1 MNTRADHWYRELTAA
16 LFEVKTGL
24 SLGPT
29 LVTFRKGQSPPWG
42 DGSCAQ
48 RKLQRSVLEG
58 TLKHGT
64 LTAVAYQGGWHDG
77 NS

>member
-1 MNTRADHWYRELTAA
+1 MNTRTDPWYRELTAA

-29 LVTFRKGQSPPWG
+29 LVTFRKVQSPPLG
-42 DGSCAQ
+42 DGSCAR

-58 TLKHGT
+58 TVKHGT
-64 LTAVAYQGGWHDG
+64 FTAVAYPGGGHDG